1 MVVFVHMFSIGVAT
15 PETQFVGYLKWDEFT
30 RFIRLDEEHGAS
42 AGVFLFFL
50 VSGYIVSQVAAVER
64 GATFLAKRAA
74 RLLPAMVLAI
84 GLAVVVGMTLHA
96 IGRATWYLFN
106 PDHALTWRSILE
118 ALGFGAV
125 RPIEVLFPLW
135 TLAVEYY
142 WYFLLFVFMWL
153 CRTRPV
159 LGTLLMQLGLVLLF
173 WVAPVVS
180 TGSFGLERAWIV
192 PVAVVLI
199 GRWVYLVRCGLGL
212 VPGVAGA
219 LSAVGMYLALNS
231 AMLGNVT
238 DEAVISSLLTVIWA
252 SAIFCCLLAVLHGP
266 LWGPVNLMAEIS
278 YGMYLYH
285 IPIAWVLL
293 TTFVPTGGPWMLPV
307 VLLSFAAT
315 VGFGLLSH
323 TFVEKPIRNGV
334 RRRLGNRPQPA
345 IVV

>member
-1 MVVFVHMFSIGVAT
+1 MFSIGVAR
-15 PETQFVGYLKWDEFT
+15 PETQFVGYVKWDEFT
-30 RFIRLDEEHGAS
+30 RFIRLDEEHGAT

-64 GATFLAKRAA
+64 RMTFLAKRAA
-74 RLLPAMVLAI
+74 RLLPAMVIGI
-84 GLAVVVGMTLHA
+84 GLAIVVGMTLHA
-96 IGRATWYLFN
+96 IGRPTWYLFN

-118 ALGFGAV
+118 ALGFGVV

-135 TLAVEYY
+135 TLAVEYW
-142 WYFLLFVFMWL
+142 WYFLLFVLMWF

-159 LGTLLMQLGLVLLF
+159 LGAILMQLALVLLF

-180 TGSFGLERAWIV
+180 AGSFGLERAWMV
-192 PVAVVLI
+192 PVGVVLI

-212 VPGVAGA
+212 IPGVAGA
-219 LSAVGMYLALNS
+219 LSALGIYVALNL
-231 AMLGNVT
+231 AMPGATTETL
-238 DEAVISSLLTVIWA
+238 ISSSLTVIWA

-266 LWGPVNLMAEIS
+266 LRRPVNLMAEIS

-307 VLLSFAAT
+307 VLLSLAVT

-323 TFVEKPIRNGV
+323 TFVEKPIRNAM
-334 RRRLGNRPQPA
+334 RRRLGNRPQPT